1 MTQYLIRRLVAMIPV
16 LLGVTFLSFLI
27 MNFAPGDP
35 TTIYLD
41 PTKPFSQEEI
51 DMIKKELGLDQP
63 LMVRYIKWLGRTL
76 KGDLGYSYVSRRPV
90 IKEIAERLP
99 NTILLAVT
107 TMIISF
113 VVGSLVGVYTV
124 LNQYKL
130 SDYVVTVLAF
140 LGLSTPGF
148 WLALMLILVFAGYL
162 KWLPSVGM
170 MSINVGPG
178 FFERLWDLAKHMIMP
193 VMVSCASGIASWA
206 RYQRSSMLEVIR
218 QDYIRTARAK
228 GLTEKVV
235 IGRHAVRNAAIPVIT
250 ILGMSIPGLI
260 GGSALIEQIFAWPGM
275 GRLGINAIF
284 SRDYPVIM
292 AVNLMTSI
300 LVMLGNLTADVLYAV
315 VDPRIRYR

>member
-1 MTQYLIRRLVAMIPV
+1 MIPV